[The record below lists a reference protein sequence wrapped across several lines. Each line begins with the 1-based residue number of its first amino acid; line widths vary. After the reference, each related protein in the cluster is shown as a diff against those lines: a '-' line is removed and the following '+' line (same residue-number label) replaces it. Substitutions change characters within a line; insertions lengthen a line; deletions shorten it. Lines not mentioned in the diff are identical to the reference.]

1 MKHEFS
7 GCSQMAD
14 GTFRAPAFVGD
25 TFSIRL
31 AEPGD
36 AISDVTNSS
45 KPAAGSEV
53 TFTTAALGSETSE
66 LDAPGVYTF
75 AVTFASGIVATLNVI
90 VFPVAA
96 LSHAPIKY
104 LSHGVER
111 GIDDRKRIFRSLVRD
126 VNLTTAPTVLA
137 GAQWWLA
144 TLLVGGKTGDCI
156 RLSDYGATHGV
167 TALSA

>member
-1 MKHEFS
+1 MKHDLS

-31 AEPGD
+31 TEPGD

-45 KPAAGSEV
+45 KPAAGTEV

-66 LDAPGVYTF
+66 LDASGIYTF
-75 AVTFASGIVATLNVI
+75 AVTFASGIIATLNVI

-104 LSHGVER
+104 LSHNTER

-126 VNLTTAPTVLA
+126 VDLGAAPAILA
-137 GAQWWLA
+137 SAQWNQA
-144 TLLVGGKTGDCI
+144 QLLTGGKTGDCI
-156 RLSDYGATHGV
+156 RLSDYGATHGI